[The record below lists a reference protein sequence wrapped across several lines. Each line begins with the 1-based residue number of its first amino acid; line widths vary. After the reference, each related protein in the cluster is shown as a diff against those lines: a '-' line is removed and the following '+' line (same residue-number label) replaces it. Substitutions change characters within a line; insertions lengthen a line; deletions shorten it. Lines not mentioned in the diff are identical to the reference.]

1 MSRIKIDIATDEF
14 EFVKEA
20 IAYKAK
26 TLIDYLDR
34 CKAECE
40 IKDVE
45 INGFNNA
52 LREMIDNPTFKKLGR
67 PRKTVRRTRNAK

>member
-1 MSRIKIDIATDEF
+1 
-14 EFVKEA
+14 
-20 IAYKAK
+20 
-26 TLIDYLDR
+26 LIDYLDR

>member
-20 IAYKAK
+20 IAYKSKA
-26 TLIDYLDR
+26 LIDYLDR